1 MSINKRYVE
10 KFTKAYEGLQPIVR
24 PLSFTINSPYRFI
37 EEWREVLDKY
47 VPGVL
52 PHTYW
57 ISTHGRVYTNLKSPK
72 YPNGGVMTH
81 SINQKGYHQINL
93 QSTNGKKI
101 GIKITRL
108 IMLHFCFIPGC
119 EYFEIDHL
127 DANKDNNCL
136 WNLQWVTPQQNTHRA
151 IMNDQ
156 RPLSCKAEYDDI
168 ILDDKQAR
176 ELFMLSLECNCKDD
190 YEILSTIYGVSENY
204 IKGLRSGAI
213 RPYIRKQFK
222 ENNTIERRI
231 DRIL

>member
-1 MSINKRYVE
+1 
-10 KFTKAYEGLQPIVR
+10 
-24 PLSFTINSPYRFI
+24 
-37 EEWREVLDKY
+37 
-47 VPGVL
+47 
-52 PHTYW
+52 
-57 ISTHGRVYTNLKSPK
+57 
-72 YPNGGVMTH
+72 MTH